1 MSWLLLSLAL
11 APELPVRP
19 APIDGECPSAIPL
32 IAGQT
37 APEDLIEPS
46 EWTVSCG
53 AVALP
58 TSLAAYGLQ
67 MIDYGLAMDN
77 IYRIEI
83 TEPEPL
89 SWLQPVLI
97 GAAAGLAI
105 GVYIGKD

>member
-1 MSWLLLSLAL
+1 MSWALLSLAL

-19 APIDGECPSAIPL
+19 SPIDGECSQPVAL
-32 IAGQT
+32 VAGET

-58 TSLAAYGLQ
+58 TSLAAYGLE
-67 MIDYGLAMDN
+67 MIEYGIAMDN

-83 TEPEPL
+83 SEPEPL
-89 SWLQPVLI
+89 AWLEPVLI
-97 GAAAGLAI
+97 GAAVGLAV